1 MVNECVRWRV
11 KTTLEK
17 YAADVNAYVARLGR
31 VEGERRFAEENR
43 PFEVLVREGNL
54 LTQTGI
60 NLIWTLLSGGAG
72 TAYSNANARIGVGN
86 STQAAAD
93 TNTDLVGASVAWK
106 GMETSYPVVSALGD
120 KKITFRAQFGSA
132 EANFAWEEWGLDN
145 GATAHKLLNRK
156 VESLGTKSSGTWQL
170 TVEISL
176 S

>member
-1 MVNECVRWRV
+1 MVNECVRWKV

-17 YAADVNAYVARLGR
+17 YAADVNAYVALLGR

-43 PFEVLVREGNL
+43 PFEVLVRDGNL

>member
-17 YAADVNAYVARLGR
+17 YAADVNAYIARYGQ
-31 VEGERRFAEENR
+31 EKGAGRFAEENR
-43 PFEVLVREGNL
+43 PFDVLVREGNL

-72 TAYSNANARIGVGN
+72 TALNNANARIGVGN